1 MARSDFE
8 SLTESQQIVAIGN
21 GTPLMETKM
30 ANAKQV
36 ALVTGASSG
45 MGKVIARRLI
55 RDGLIVIVAARR
67 VEQMADLKVLGA
79 YPIALDVSDDASRQ
93 AAAAAI
99 AEKFGGVDVLVNNAG
114 FGLYGSVEDV
124 PLADAHYQFEV
135 NVFGAA
141 ALIQLLVP
149 YMREKGAGRII
160 NITSMGGKIYTP
172 LGAWYHASKHALEGL
187 SDSLRLELKQFGI
200 DVVVVEPGIIETDF
214 GNVVEGP
221 MLKFSGKTAYG
232 PLAAKVAKAT
242 AQNYRP
248 GAGSSPDV
256 IADVV
261 SQAAA
266 ARHPRTRYL
275 ACRYAK
281 LMIAVRKYFGDRAFD
296 RLVMS
301 TVR

>member
-1 MARSDFE
+1 
-8 SLTESQQIVAIGN
+8 
-21 GTPLMETKM
+21 M
-30 ANAKQV
+30 ANANQV

-45 MGKVIARRLI
+45 MGKVIARQLI
-55 RDGLIVIVAARR
+55 KDGLTVVVAARR
-67 VEQMADLKVLGA
+67 TEQMADLAALGA
-79 YPIALDVSDDASRQ
+79 SPIALDVSDAGSRQ
-93 AAAAAI
+93 AAVASI
-99 AEKFGGVDVLVNNAG
+99 TDRFGGVDVLVNNAG
-114 FGLYGSVEDV
+114 FGLYGSIEDV
-124 PLADAHYQFEV
+124 PLADAHYQFDV

-149 YMREKGAGRII
+149 HMRQKRAGKII

-187 SDSLRLELKQFGI
+187 SDSLRLELKQFNI

-232 PLAAKVAKAT
+232 TLAAKVAKAT
-242 AQNYRP
+242 AQSYRP
-248 GAGSSPDV
+248 GAGSSPQV

-261 SQAAA
+261 SRAAA
-266 ARHPRTRYL
+266 SRRPRTRYS
-275 ACRYAK
+275 AGRYAK
-281 LMIAVRKYFGDRAFD
+281 LMMGVRKWLGDRAFD
-296 RLVMS
+296 RLIMS

>member
-1 MARSDFE
+1 
-8 SLTESQQIVAIGN
+8 
-21 GTPLMETKM
+21 M
-30 ANAKQV
+30 ANKQQV

-45 MGKVIARRLI
+45 MGKVIAKRLLK
-55 RDGLIVIVAARR
+55 DGLTVVVAARR
-67 VEQMADLKVLGA
+67 VDQMNDLKALGA
-79 YPIALDVSDDASRQ
+79 FPVALDVSDEASRQ
-93 AAAAAI
+93 AVVAGI
-99 AEKFGGVDVLVNNAG
+99 IEKFGNVDILVNNAG
-114 FGLYGSVEDV
+114 FGLYGSIEDV

-149 YMREKGAGRII
+149 YMRQKRAGKII

-187 SDSLRLELKQFGI
+187 SDSLRLELQQFGI
-200 DVVVVEPGIIETDF
+200 DVVVVQPGIIETDF

-242 AQNYRP
+242 ANSYRP
-248 GAGSSPDV
+248 GAGSSPEV

-261 SQAAA
+261 SRAAA
-266 ARHPRTRYL
+266 SRNPKTRYS
-275 ACRYAK
+275 AGRYAK
-281 LMIAVRKYFGDRAFD
+281 LMMGVRKWFGDSAFD
-296 RLVMS
+296 RLIMS

>member
-1 MARSDFE
+1 
-8 SLTESQQIVAIGN
+8 
-21 GTPLMETKM
+21 M

-45 MGKVIARRLI
+45 MGKVIARQLI
-55 RDGLIVIVAARR
+55 KDGLTVIVAARR
-67 VEQMADLKVLGA
+67 VDQMADLKALGA
-79 YPIALDVSDDASRQ
+79 HPISLDVSSEASRQ
-93 AAAAAI
+93 TAVAQI
-99 AEKFGGVDVLVNNAG
+99 VEKFGGVDVLVNNAG
-114 FGLYGSVEDV
+114 FGLYGAVEDV
-124 PLADAHYQFEV
+124 PLAEAHYQFEV

-149 YMREKGAGRII
+149 HMRQKRAGKII

-187 SDSLRLELKQFGI
+187 SDSLRLELQQFGV

-221 MLKFSGKTAYG
+221 MMKFSGKSDYG
-232 PLAAKVAKAT
+232 SLAAKVSKAT
-242 AQNYRP
+242 AQSYRP
-248 GAGSSPDV
+248 GAGSSPQV

-261 SQAAA
+261 SRAVA
-266 ARHPRTRYL
+266 ARRPRTRYS
-275 ACRYAK
+275 AGRYAN
-281 LMIAVRKYFGDRAFD
+281 LMMGVRKWFGDRAFD
-296 RLVMS
+296 QLVMS

>member
-1 MARSDFE
+1 
-8 SLTESQQIVAIGN
+8 
-21 GTPLMETKM
+21 M

-45 MGKVIARRLI
+45 MGKVIAERLI
-55 RDGLIVIVAARR
+55 KDGMTVIVAARR
-67 VEQMADLKVLGA
+67 LEQMNGLKDQGA
-79 YPIALDVSDDASRQ
+79 YPIELDVSDEASRL
-93 AAAAAI
+93 AAVTAVT
-99 AEKFGGVDVLVNNAG
+99 ESFGGVDLLINNAG

-124 PLADAHYQFEV
+124 PLADARYQFEV

-149 YMREKGAGRII
+149 YMRQKRAGKII

-187 SDSLRLELKQFGI
+187 SDSLRLELQQFGI
-200 DVVVVEPGIIETDF
+200 DVVVVEPGIIQTNF

-221 MLKFSGKTAYG
+221 MMKFSGKTAYG

-242 AQNYRP
+242 ANSYRE
-248 GAGSSPDV
+248 GGGSSPQV

-261 SQAAA
+261 SKAVA
-266 ARHPRTRYL
+266 ARKPKTRYS
-275 ACRYAK
+275 AGRYAK
-281 LMIAVRKYFGDRAFD
+281 LMMGIRKWLGDRAFD
-296 RLVMS
+296 RLVMA